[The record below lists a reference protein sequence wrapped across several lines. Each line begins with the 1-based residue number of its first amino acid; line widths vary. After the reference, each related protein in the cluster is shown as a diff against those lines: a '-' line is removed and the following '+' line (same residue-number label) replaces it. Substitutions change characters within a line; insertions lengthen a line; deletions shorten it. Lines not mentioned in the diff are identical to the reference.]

1 MFKQKLMNFM
11 RGRNG
16 VDELGVFLNIASIV
30 LLIAGMIATFFS
42 VVLNVILT
50 SLAFV
55 LLVYWVFRAFSRNI
69 SKRAE
74 ENRKYVKL
82 ANSFKMFFR
91 LQKNKFKYRKTHR
104 YRKCPKCKNSLRL
117 PYVKGEHSVKCPK
130 CNNSFRVKL

>member
-1 MFKQKLMNFM
+1 MFKQKFMNFM

-16 VDELGVFLNIASIV
+16 VDELGVFLNISSVV
-30 LLIAGMIATFFS
+30 LLIAGMISGFFS
-42 VVLNVILT
+42 TLLNIILT
-50 SLAFV
+50 SLAFIF
-55 LLVYWVFRAFSRNI
+55 LVYLIFRMLSKNL

-74 ENRKYVKL
+74 ENRKYIKL
-82 ANSFKMFFR
+82 ENSFKMFFR

-117 PYVKGEHSVKCPK
+117 PYVKGEHSVKCPR